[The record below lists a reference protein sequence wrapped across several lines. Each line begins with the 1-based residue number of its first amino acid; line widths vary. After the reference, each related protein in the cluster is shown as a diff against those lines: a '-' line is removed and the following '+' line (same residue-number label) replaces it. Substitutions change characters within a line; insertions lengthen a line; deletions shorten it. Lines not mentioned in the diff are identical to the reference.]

1 MDLNSSYRLEL
12 HRSSVFIGQMT
23 LGEFIKTFGPE
34 GYGVLKVTEGGDVD
48 TSDFDESGD
57 LADLVDDIEE
67 LERVAAD
74 DYWTDVAELQAEEL
88 DAAGRT
94 AMEAARDARRAETKA
109 RRAEGRAQRAANR
122 AAANAG

>member
-1 MDLNSSYRLEL
+1 MDLNQKYRLEL
-12 HRSSVFIGQMT
+12 HRSLVFIGEMT
-23 LGEFIKTFGPE
+23 LGEFVENFGPG
-34 GYGVLKVTEGGDVD
+34 GYGVLKVTECGDVD

-67 LERVAAD
+67 LERVAAE
-74 DYWTDVAELQAEEL
+74 DYLTDFANLKAEAL

-94 AMEAARDARRAETKA
+94 ADEAARDAKRAETKA

-122 AAANAG
+122 AAANAE